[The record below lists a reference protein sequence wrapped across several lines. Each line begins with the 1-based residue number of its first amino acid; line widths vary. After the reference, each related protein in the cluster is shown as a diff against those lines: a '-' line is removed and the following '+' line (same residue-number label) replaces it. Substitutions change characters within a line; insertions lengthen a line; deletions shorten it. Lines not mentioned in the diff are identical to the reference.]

1 MQIKI
6 EAVQIAESFN
16 IKKFRAEFRAEAE
29 SATNS
34 EVFYAFADT
43 NRFLYVFDYGVVVFA
58 NYDELAKSE
67 FVRFVKN
74 YATTLVELDLFEE
87 YRIELDTKLHK
98 PIVKNDYVSIHHV
111 DPSVL
116 RIVMLNTGQSVALEY
131 YEMLTDD
138 LITSSKLYIQEL
150 EQRGKLSISKTN
162 LLKYIGKVLNVK
174 NSIVDNLYILDD
186 PNLVWDNEELNLLN
200 RNLKANFDINTR
212 FKDLDY
218 RLQIVEDNL
227 KLFTDV
233 LNVRES
239 RQRRRIGDCRARQ
252 RRHQACRQDRHIPQ
266 AAPQVPHHLQ
276 RQIDDPLRQPSD
288 VHDLPGQHE
297 ERHRQQR
304 KTVRPVDHVL
314 RQDLR
319 IEHVQVQ
326 HQRHAAHQ
334 QRIGDRH
341 PDQHRRQQRADK
353 NSDGHGRAPFFLSWT
368 CGSCASPWCSCSTIA
383 RSSDSEIFT
392 RSSSAIWPDTS
403 SHSCISRITPDDT
416 AKTTPAP

>member
-29 SATNS
+29 SGTNS
-34 EVFYAFADT
+34 EVFYAIADT

-58 NYDELAKSE
+58 NYDALAKSE

-87 YRIELDTKLHK
+87 YRIELDEKLNK
-98 PIVKNDYVSIHHV
+98 PIVKNDYVSIHHI

-131 YEMLTDD
+131 YEVLTDD

-239 RQRRRIGDCRARQ
+239 SRLEWI
-252 RRHQACRQDRHIPQ
+252 III
-266 AAPQVPHHLQ
+266 L
-276 RQIDDPLRQPSD
+276 IL
-288 VHDLPGQHE
+288 
-297 ERHRQQR
+297 
-304 KTVRPVDHVL
+304 
-314 RQDLR
+314 
-319 IEHVQVQ
+319 IEILI
-326 HQRHAAHQ
+326 AL
-334 QRIGDRH
+334 
-341 PDQHRRQQRADK
+341 
-353 NSDGHGRAPFFLSWT
+353 FF
-368 CGSCASPWCSCSTIA
+368 
-383 RSSDSEIFT
+383 
-392 RSSSAIWPDTS
+392 
-403 SHSCISRITPDDT
+403 H
-416 AKTTPAP
+416 